1 MGYLFLHKSI
11 YDMKVR
17 IFLFAL
23 VAIAGIFLGY
33 PYLAKKKPLPIY
45 QPSELNP
52 QLVDVSL
59 QHKGKGHTISDFSL
73 LSQLGDTITQA
84 NLEGKIY
91 VADFFFTT
99 CPTICPRMT
108 EQFFRVQEQFKNDDE
123 IMLLSHSVFPNHD
136 TVEVLNKYAAEKG
149 VDASKW
155 LLLTGDK
162 RQIYE
167 LARKSYF
174 AVTTTGDGGPE
185 DFIHTE
191 NFVLVDKEKR
201 LRGFYDGTSKEE
213 VNQLMLDIRRLK
225 AEYEEN

>member
-1 MGYLFLHKSI
+1 
-11 YDMKVR
+11 MKLR
-17 IFLFAL
+17 ILLFAII
-23 VAIAGIFLGY
+23 AIAGIIIGY

-52 QLVDVSL
+52 QLVDASL
-59 QHKGKGHTISDFSL
+59 QHKGKGHQVANFHLIN
-73 LSQLGDTITQA
+73 QLGDSISQD

-108 EQFFRVQEQFKNDDE
+108 EQFFRLQKTFKEEDD
-123 IMLLSHSVFPNHD
+123 IRLVSHTVFPDHD
-136 TVEVLNKYAAEKG
+136 TVEVLKAYAEEYG
-149 VDASKW
+149 VDSQMW
-155 LLLTGDK
+155 YLLTGDK
-162 RQIYE
+162 KQIYD

-174 AVTTTGDGGPE
+174 AVTTTGDGGDE

-201 LRGFYDGTSKEE
+201 LRGFYDGTSPEA
-213 VNQLMLDIRRLK
+213 VNQLMLDIRQLK
-225 AEYEEN
+225 ASYEKD